1 MTRRFRRHGDFAG
14 VDLAGVEDFRRRVR
28 RPFSAGVELL
38 VDLYLIREFFL
49 SSLLLFTVSFPILLV
64 FLLLLCST

>member
-1 MTRRFRRHGDFAG
+1 MRRFRRHGDFAG

-28 RPFSAGVELL
+28 RPFSADVELL